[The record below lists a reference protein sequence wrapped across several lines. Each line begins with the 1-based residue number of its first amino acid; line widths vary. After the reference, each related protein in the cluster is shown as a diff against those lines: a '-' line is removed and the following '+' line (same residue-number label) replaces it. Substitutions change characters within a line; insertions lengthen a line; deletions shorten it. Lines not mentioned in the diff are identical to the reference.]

1 LRAEALP
8 TPTRPPAAPY
18 APGPVTQIATIRIPR
33 IGLVA
38 PVDEGV
44 TLTVLDRGPGHWPGT
59 AMPGALG
66 NVVVGGHRVSHT
78 HPFLDIDQLRAGDQ
92 ITFDMANG
100 THATYAVSGLEVV
113 PPTALYIVN
122 QTNARTV
129 TLFACHPKGSAS
141 QRLVVH
147 GTLASVERS
156 QRVGA

>member
-1 LRAEALP
+1 LP
-8 TPTRPPAAPY
+8 TPSPPPAAPY

-38 PVDEGV
+38 PVYEGV
-44 TLTVLDRGPGHWPGT
+44 TLTVLDRGPGHWPGS
-59 AMPGALG
+59 ALPGALG
-66 NVVVGGHRVSHT
+66 NVVVGGHRVTHT
-78 HPFLDIDQLRAGDQ
+78 HPFLDIDQLRAGDR
-92 ITFDMANG
+92 ITFDTANG
-100 THATYAVSGLEVV
+100 THSTYLVTGLEVV

-147 GTLASVERS
+147 GTLASTAPEL
-156 QRVGA
+156 RVGG

>member
-1 LRAEALP
+1 MP

-38 PVDEGV
+38 PVYEGV